1 MVGQKPQREVSTVA
15 HTSPRTQ
22 PSPNHVPHHVCC
34 CWLSGC
40 CAVRG
45 WCRVALCCSHA
56 CCTIL
61 PVLFFR
67 GSLCVCVC
75 VCVFVVLCCAVL
87 CCMCACVVPPTLL
100 YLPRSRSW
108 SRRAATVVSR
118 CSVLSCGA
126 WTDCR
131 RWLFSGVG
139 RDVACEVSV
148 QWCSGVSMYGVSA
161 FRVGWVSSPCTLVP
175 SYLPGWVVSW

>member
-139 RDVACEVSV
+139 RDVACEVS